1 MKVGGLEMSKL
12 LKSALGGVS
21 ALVVT
26 AGVASGQATPALNL
40 YGNSGLIDM
49 PSAQPQ
55 PDAQVTGT
63 ISGSKFDRKVI
74 LSFQLTRRFSAAF
87 RYSELNDWTIA
98 GTDNDRG
105 FDLQFQ
111 VIEETD
117 TLPGVA
123 IGLRDFMGQGA
134 YGAEY
139 LVATKKLSPQFRVT
153 AGLGWGRLS
162 GSSTVRTG
170 ANAQGGVPTVKQWFD
185 GDIGMFG
192 GVAWTT
198 PVRGLTFKAE
208 YSSDEYTR
216 EVAAGAIKR
225 DSPFNFGLEFKR
237 RDNLSFGVYYLH
249 GSEVALRFSTAIN
262 PKRPPSA
269 GTRERAP
276 LPVIARPVNYSTN
289 TDWAAQPNYTA
300 TARKQFS
307 TVLKEQGL
315 AVEALAVNGHSAELR
330 LRNNTFNSSAQ
341 AIGRAARAMAFVL
354 PHSVEEFI
362 ITPVVNGLP
371 ASSVV
376 IRRSDLEQLENDAMG
391 TEKMLARADI
401 RSPLAL
407 PANAEFAKDIYPDF
421 RWTIAPFVSLSLF
434 DGSGPLRASAGLRA
448 DADYYI
454 TPGFSLSGA
463 VTQQV
468 FGNQQDEIPPVS
480 GLPRVRTDRALYKRD
495 GKTALER
502 LTGDFLFK
510 PSPDFYGRV
519 SVGYLEPMFGGVS
532 TELLWQPANQNWGL
546 GAEVNYVQQRDFDQQ
561 FGFQNYDVVTGH
573 VSAYWNVKQGLDA
586 QLDMGR
592 YLAGDWGATLSVDRV
607 FANGWRIGAYA
618 TLTDAEY
625 ADYGEGSFTKGLR
638 MSVPLSWGIGTPNRK
653 TYAIDMNTL
662 ARDGGARLDVN
673 NRLHG
678 LVSEYQRPGLEA
690 GWARFWR

>member
-1 MKVGGLEMSKL
+1 MKVGGQLMSKL
-12 LKSALGGVS
+12 LKAALGSAS

-49 PSAQPQ
+49 PSAEPQ

-63 ISGSKFDRKVI
+63 ISGSKSDRKVT
-74 LSFQLTRRFSAAF
+74 LAFQLTRRLSASF

-98 GTDNDRG
+98 GADNDRG

-111 VIEETD
+111 LLEETD

-139 LVATKKLSPQFRVT
+139 LVATKTVHPKLRLT

-170 ANAQGGVPTVKQWFD
+170 ANPQGGVPTTKQWFD
-185 GDIGMFG
+185 GDIGVFG
-192 GVAWTT
+192 GFAWTT
-198 PVRGLTFKAE
+198 PVRGLTLKAE

-216 EVAAGAIKR
+216 EVAAGAVDR
-225 DSPFNFGLEFKR
+225 DSAVNFGLEFKR
-237 RDNLSFGVYYLH
+237 RDNLSFGLYYLN

-262 PKRPPSA
+262 PKRPPST

-276 LPVIARPVNYSTN
+276 LPVIARPVNYSTS
-289 TDWAAQPNYTA
+289 TDWAAQPAYTT

-307 TVLKEQGL
+307 AVLKEQGL

-330 LRNNTFNSSAQ
+330 LRNDTFNSSAQ

-354 PHSVEEFI
+354 PHSVEEFV

-407 PANAEFAKDIYPDF
+407 PANGEFAKDIYPDF

-454 TPGFSLSGA
+454 TPGFSLSGSI
-463 VTQQV
+463 TQRV
-468 FGNQQDEIPPVS
+468 FGNQQDETPPPS
-480 GLPRVRTDRALYKRD
+480 GLPRVRTDRASYKRE

-502 LTGDFLFK
+502 LTADYLFK
-510 PSPDFYGRV
+510 PAPDFYGRV

-532 TELLWQPANQNWGL
+532 TELLWQPADQTWGL
-546 GAEVNYVQQRDFDQQ
+546 GAEMNYVQQRDFDQQ
-561 FGFQNYDVVTGH
+561 FSFQDYDVVTGH
-573 VSAYWNVKQGLDA
+573 VSAYWNVNQGLAA
-586 QLDMGR
+586 QLDVGR

-618 TLTDAEY
+618 TLTDADY

-678 LVSEYQRPGLEA
+678 LVTEYQRPGLEA